1 MQGLSPNLPRGRD
14 IPLPCSG
21 QRVTH
26 LATVAAPSA
35 ETSRTAFNPKSGSEA
50 GLNALAPRA
59 PGAPAR
65 LRPRSGLAP
74 ALHFSDDPPSRRLT
88 RQSQTVIKYFALFT
102 SVLTFQQDLHEL

>member
-35 ETSRTAFNPKSGSEA
+35 ETSRTAFNPKSGPEA

-59 PGAPAR
+59 PAAPAR
-65 LRPRSGLAP
+65 LRPRSGLPP
-74 ALHFSDDPPSRRLT
+74 ASLR
-88 RQSQTVIKYFALFT
+88 LFT
-102 SVLTFQQDLHEL
+102 FLTTHPADGSPASPKLS